1 MKQSRKKW
9 FVAAI
14 CIIVVLAL
22 GTGGVIYYKKQEQQ
36 KKLPPTEYV
45 QQLEKRTLDEEI
57 QQLCDWKADWKDRSS
72 EATGTNNADY
82 TWRCMESI
90 IKEKWLAKGH
100 GTV

>member
-45 QQLEKRTLDEEI
+45 QQLEKRTLDEEFNSFVTGRQI
-57 QQLCDWKADWKDRSS
+57 GKTGAVKDWA
-72 EATGTNNADY
+72 
-82 TWRCMESI
+82 
-90 IKEKWLAKGH
+90 
-100 GTV
+100 